1 MAVSAIDKVPVLT
14 GLQERVQ
21 DNAGDTSITPGA
33 VLLDR
38 NDQRTATVAQ
48 TPVTLSG
55 PPANLTAAADTV
67 LTWNTTSGEAYS
79 VRRIEVQ
86 NKSGRNSVAAVDIFV
101 EADAAASPG
110 SIVVPPGGSYLSRDI
125 PCNVLHIYCS
135 AALALNG
142 TADGN
147 VVVKGWL

>member
-48 TPVTLSG
+48 TPVLITTPPATLS
-55 PPANLTAAADTV
+55 AAADTV
-67 LTWNTTSGEAYS
+67 LTWATTAGEAYS
-79 VRRIEVQ
+79 VRRIYIENNSDGGTPATVY
-86 NKSGRNSVAAVDIFV
+86 GRFDAVAN
-101 EADAAASPG
+101 
-110 SIVVPPGGSYLSRDI
+110 PGGFKIRPGEWRSFDV
-125 PCNVLHIYCS
+125 PCNVLHLYCAS
-135 AALALNG
+135 ALTLNG
-142 TADGN
+142 TTDGG
-147 VVVKGWL
+147 VVVLGWL